1 MQGEAKNFF
10 HREETECVA
19 AGQRGCHFRHG
30 CGYSARFW
38 GSIFALFVVVV
49 CAMNSPARAKNLLD
63 DAVQQVINRRADVG
77 GSFSRSADG
86 VWRLM
91 PSTKGGGFGDF
102 RLICEPRAALP
113 SGTKLV
119 FECEMRAVGTDETP
133 AAGQAGILLDVT
145 PKCPPQEC
153 SNPCSATFCSP
164 GRSGKNF

>member
-1 MQGEAKNFF
+1 VFLRCFF
-10 HREETECVA
+10 LVPGVMISLA
-19 AGQRGCHFRHG
+19 RG
-30 CGYSARFW
+30 A
-38 GSIFALFVVVV
+38 
-49 CAMNSPARAKNLLD
+49 NLLD

-77 GSFSRSADG
+77 GSFSRSAHG

-91 PSTKGGGFGDF
+91 PSTTGEGLGDF
-102 RLICEPRAALP
+102 RLIYEPRAELP
-113 SGTKLV
+113 GGTRLV

-153 SNPCSATFCSP
+153 SNPCSATFWSP